1 MSKIAF
7 FPNSALPL
15 LKSKSLF
22 SSKPVTFL
30 VNLSLDLAEASP
42 RCVQNRCEIANV
54 ARPAFARTL
63 ILFWQHRMLQREWLI
78 DVKSLFEKSDAG
90 SLAWQIDGCKDADQR
105 HILEYIENRERRRRP
120 VAAPMRCRRSF
131 QACSEPDQERK
142 PLITRMPRIRGEGCN
157 EVVRDATAQ
166 AGAELWGLCACVY
179 AMKPIYIIRVIR
191 LESLPRARRGG
202 PRPCFWPDERDR

>member
-1 MSKIAF
+1 MTTSGLPRPCYFPLERRYAYRVSCQKIAF

-30 VNLSLDLAEASP
+30 VKLILDLAEASP
-42 RCVQNRCEIANV
+42 RCVQHRCEIANV

-90 SLAWQIDGCKDADQR
+90 SLAWQIDGCKDADPR
-105 HILEYIENRERRRRP
+105 HILEYVENRGRRRRP

-131 QACSEPDQERK
+131 QACSK
-142 PLITRMPRIRGEGCN
+142 PGREKTADNADAADTVGEC
-157 EVVRDATAQ
+157 Q
-166 AGAELWGLCACVY
+166 C
-179 AMKPIYIIRVIR
+179 
-191 LESLPRARRGG
+191 S
-202 PRPCFWPDERDR
+202 